1 MKILRALR
9 SNFIVI
15 LILGLM
21 LMYFG
26 SVYSDQK
33 QVLDRLQ
40 VERIDRER
48 EVEEAKAEYDKYMV
62 LYKTMNTEKA
72 KEDKIRER
80 LNMIKKDEI
89 QFIFSE

>member
-1 MKILRALR
+1 MKMLRTLK
-9 SNFIVI
+9 SNIIV
-15 LILGLM
+15 LVILGLL

-26 SVYSDQK
+26 SVYSAQSR
-33 QVLDRLQ
+33 VLERLQ

-48 EVEEAKAEYDKYMV
+48 EVEEARSEFERYTL
-62 LYKTMNTEKA
+62 LYKSMNTEKA

>member
-1 MKILRALR
+1 MLRTLK
-9 SNFIVI
+9 SNIIV
-15 LILGLM
+15 LVILGLL

-26 SVYSDQK
+26 SVYSAQSR
-33 QVLDRLQ
+33 VLERLQ

-48 EVEEAKAEYDKYMV
+48 EVEEARSEFERYTL
-62 LYKTMNTEKA
+62 LYKSMNTEKA